1 MISLD
6 KYMSRRTPVI
16 AGFILWLLLTAGKIP
31 FSPYANE
38 QVHTLLLAAPLFLI
52 PSFLFRKGYTKGS
65 LLRVLIAAAL
75 FSMAF
80 QIPKGAL
87 GVLLVIPWLVIALY
101 EVWKSWRHDLEL
113 SLDSI
118 TALAANVFWLVAA
131 AWAIPDRLGYSPL
144 DYDPVIILLTVVH
157 FHYAGYILL
166 QLFLLG
172 KPYWANAYAKGV
184 GVLLLVGMPLVAV
197 GISSTQVG
205 LPVLIESLTVTVM
218 ALAGIGVGLGY
229 LYLAW
234 KQKNVITL
242 LLWTI
247 SGLCLLVGM
256 SLAMLYGWRFHHD
269 YQWLSIPWMYAVH
282 GTFNSMGFA
291 LFGVV
296 GWLWKRGDK

>member
-6 KYMSRRTPVI
+6 AYTIRRTPLI
-16 AGFILWLLLTAGKIP
+16 TGFILWLLLFAGKIP

-38 QVHTLLLAAPLFLI
+38 QVHILLLAAPLFLL
-52 PSFLFRKGYTKGS
+52 PSFLYLKGYTKES

-75 FSMAF
+75 FSLAF
-80 QIPKGAL
+80 QVPKGAL
-87 GVLLVIPWLVIALY
+87 GALLVIPWLLVALY
-101 EVWKSWRHDLEL
+101 EVWQSWRYDLEL
-113 SLDSI
+113 SLMSI
-118 TALAANVFWLVAA
+118 TALAANIFWLVAA

-166 QLFLLG
+166 QLYLLG
-172 KPYWANAYAKGV
+172 KPYWTKAYGRFV
-184 GVLLLVGMPLVAV
+184 GILLLIGMPMVAI
-197 GISSTQVG
+197 GISATQVG
-205 LPVLIESLTVTVM
+205 LPVMIESLTVTIM
-218 ALAGIGVGLGY
+218 ALGGIGVGLGY
-229 LYLAW
+229 LHMAW
-234 KQKNVITL
+234 KEKKVITM
-242 LLWTI
+242 LLWMI

-291 LFGVV
+291 L
-296 GWLWKRGDK
+296 WLVNQRKGIESTA